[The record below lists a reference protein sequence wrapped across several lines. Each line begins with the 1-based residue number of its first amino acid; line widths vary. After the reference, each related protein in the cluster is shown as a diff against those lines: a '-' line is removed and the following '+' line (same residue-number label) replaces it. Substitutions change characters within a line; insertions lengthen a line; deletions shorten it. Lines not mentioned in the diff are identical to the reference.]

1 MVLYSIIQPYAWSY
15 PGAVVNRR
23 GALDQHRRSMA
34 SRYGTKRES
43 VGDEWEIR
51 HEDAWLEGIEVGAQ
65 WLARRDLRV
74 SQKMKKEDVVTP
86 RS

>member
-1 MVLYSIIQPYAWSY
+1 M
-15 PGAVVNRR
+15 
-23 GALDQHRRSMA
+23 
-34 SRYGTKRES
+34 GTRRES
-43 VGDEWEIR
+43 VEDEWKIR
-51 HEDAWLEGIEVGAQ
+51 HEDAWLEGIEVGAA